1 MGPEKCRAERKGRQR
16 ERLKGRRGWE
26 GGEAPR
32 GLQGLAHLL
41 AGAPPQGE
49 DEVGEQMGS
58 PQGPGRG
65 RGRRSSRSMRG
76 FGKESGSWSRIRGT
90 Q

>member
-1 MGPEKCRAERKGRQR
+1 MGLEKCRAEMKGRQR
-16 ERLKGRRGWE
+16 ERLKGRRRWE
-26 GGEAPR
+26 GGEAPG

-41 AGAPPQGE
+41 AGAPSQGE
-49 DEVGEQMGS
+49 DEVGEQTGS
-58 PQGPGRG
+58 PQGQGRG

-76 FGKESGSWSRIRGT
+76 VGREFGSWAQIRGT